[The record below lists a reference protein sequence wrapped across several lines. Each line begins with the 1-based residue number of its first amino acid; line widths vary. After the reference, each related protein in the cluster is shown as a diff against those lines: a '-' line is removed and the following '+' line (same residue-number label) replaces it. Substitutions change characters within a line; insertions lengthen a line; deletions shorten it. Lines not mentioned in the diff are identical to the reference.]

1 MELAKQIGIDAG
13 HPDLSHGRTG
23 FLVDWVMSVASS
35 KKDFLLMPR
44 EEHLEDVE
52 ESLDEV
58 LSDDRIALT
67 LVIFIHINKPICL
80 RLVIVAV

>member
-23 FLVDWVMSVASS
+23 FLVDWVISVASS

-44 EEHLEDVE
+44 EEHL
-52 ESLDEV
+52 LN
-58 LSDDRIALT
+58 
-67 LVIFIHINKPICL
+67 INKKEHKL
-80 RLVIVAV
+80 TTMKLKW